1 MAESELE
8 KRLAALEVT
17 VDRLR
22 AALDQ
27 PRARTM
33 RAELR
38 CPSCDGAVIYHFKQ
52 VPDDRGSSFRTSQL
66 SLAKHY
72 GFFGTEE
79 IAALEA
85 FACFGCG
92 LVEWHVIGLA
102 GLTPDGTTLTVY
114 RPETPPK
121 TDPYR

>member
-1 MAESELE
+1 MTDDLE
-8 KRLAALEVT
+8 RRLATLEVT

-22 AALDQ
+22 AEVEQ
-27 PRARTM
+27 RHARTM
-33 RAELR
+33 RGDLR
-38 CPSCDGAVIYHFKQ
+38 CPSCDGGVIYHFKH
-52 VPDDRGSSFRTSQL
+52 VPDDRGPDAMVKGQL

-79 IAALEA
+79 LATLEA

-92 LVEWHVIGLA
+92 LVEWHVTGLG
-102 GLTPDGTTLTVY
+102 GLTPDGETVTVY
-114 RPETPPK
+114 RKETPPK